1 MSKTKKPKL
10 LSDIL
15 IDRLRRYINQLND
28 IKAYMEVDIDALVK
42 GQKKRKRLI
51 KKRLTL
57 TKSWGKIRKELLH

>member
-10 LSDIL
+10 HSDIL

-51 KKRLTL
+51 KKRLTP